1 MLCIFMITMAAKK
14 ASAKS
19 KQFKWTSE
27 MIGDLSTC
35 LKAFKTKIEFQ
46 GVDFGGDRTAH
57 TEKLQHLEVEVIG
70 QRSHLTAQQQ
80 VTTINR
86 IKSLFAIFVLIVI
99 FCFWRQIKLLEI
111 ATSFR
116 RI

>member
-1 MLCIFMITMAAKK
+1 MISIAAKN

-19 KQFKWTSE
+19 KQFRWTSE
-27 MIGDLSTC
+27 MIGDLLTC
-35 LKAFKTKIEFQ
+35 LKAFKTRMEFQ
-46 GVDFGGDRTAH
+46 GVDFEGDRTAH
-57 TEKLQHLEVEVIG
+57 TEKLKHLEVEVIG

-86 IKSLFAIFVLIVI
+86 IKSFFIRCICPYRNVLLSAPN
-99 FCFWRQIKLLEI
+99 K
-111 ATSFR
+111 AAFR